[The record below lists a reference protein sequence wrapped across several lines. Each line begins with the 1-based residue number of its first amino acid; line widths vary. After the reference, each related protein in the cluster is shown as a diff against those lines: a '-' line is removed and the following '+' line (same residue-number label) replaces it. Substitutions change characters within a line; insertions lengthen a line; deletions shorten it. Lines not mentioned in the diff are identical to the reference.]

1 MSLSRALQKVSSRI
15 VGKFGADVVVR
26 YRTKGIY
33 DLTTGSMGNASTQDV
48 IVPGV
53 LDNVD
58 LQNVNEL
65 IQAGDKLLILASKDL
80 PTPPTLTDA
89 VLIKGILHQI
99 IQVTTAEPQQEEI
112 TYELIIRA

>member
-1 MSLSRALQKVSSRI
+1 MSLSKALEKVASKI
-15 VGKFGADVVVR
+15 VSKFGADVVVR

-33 DLTTGSMGNASTQDV
+33 DPTTGSMGNASTQDV
-48 IVPGV
+48 TVPGV
-53 LDNVD
+53 LDTVD

-80 PTPPTLTDA
+80 PAPPTPTDA

-99 IQVTTAEPQQEEI
+99 IQVTTTEPQQEEVI
-112 TYELIIRA
+112 YELIVRA